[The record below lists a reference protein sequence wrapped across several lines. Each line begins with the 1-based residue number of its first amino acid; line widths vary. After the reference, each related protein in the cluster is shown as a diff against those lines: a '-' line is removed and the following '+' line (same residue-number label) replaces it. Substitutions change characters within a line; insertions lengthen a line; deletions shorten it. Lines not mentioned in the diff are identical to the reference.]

1 MLRAIP
7 LVLLLFLAPLTPA
20 ASLLTNGSFEVGP
33 AIPPEGYLPL
43 FDGDTSMPGWEVF
56 EVLPGGSVDIKN
68 TYWVASDGV
77 NSIDLGGTPGPG
89 GIRQTFTTVPGQAYN
104 VLFDMAGNPWRSDRP
119 VKTMEV
125 SADGQ
130 SQQFSFDTTNSTLSD
145 LGWTPTSF
153 SFVADDTS
161 ATLAFAMV
169 FPTDDN
175 DGVALDNV
183 RVFGVP
189 EPMSAALAACGLIGL
204 ALARRVARRA

>member
-20 ASLLTNGSFEVGP
+20 ASLIANGSFEVGP
-33 AIPPEGYLPL
+33 TIPPAGYLAL
-43 FDGDTSMPGWEVF
+43 FDGDTSIPGWEVF
-56 EVLPGGSVDIKN
+56 EVLPGGSVDIKS
-68 TYWVASDGV
+68 TYWVASDGL

-89 GIRQTFTTVPGQAYN
+89 GLRQTFATNPGELYT

-130 SQQFSFDTTNSTLSD
+130 SQQFSFDTTNSTMAN
-145 LGWTPTSF
+145 LGWITQSF
-153 SFVADDTS
+153 TFVADDTS

-169 FPTDDN
+169 FPLDDN

-183 RVFGVP
+183 RVYGVP
-189 EPMSAALAACGLIGL
+189 EPRGAALGLLGL
-204 ALARRVARRA
+204 ATLVALRRISGR